1 MWSIN
6 KVFIGL
12 VFYFPCFYL
21 FMLVD
26 GIVDV
31 VHAFKVFIDE
41 ASGLLDRLGG
51 LTNLT
56 IVPMLF
62 TPRRYIDYSS
72 IDSIY
77 AVVRG
82 LGGVNGLGVVLNSLG
97 GDADEAYLLG
107 RYLQGIAGSKL
118 VTFVPRFAKSAA
130 MMIACSSDEIVMTP
144 IAELGPIDPVLR
156 EPKTGRYIPLQSI
169 LELLTMLSS
178 KELPKNLVAEI
189 LNRLPIIELGDFKR
203 AVEHNVEL
211 CTKLLRNRM
220 FRGEPERAERV
231 ARALVGFKQ
240 HSAAIT
246 LGDAE
251 EVGLV
256 VSEARGELSDILW
269 SLYNTFMSNVV
280 EVEELTPDS
289 EDAEFRLGKG
299 VVVATVSGTILHD
312 LVMRRGGEEEQGTGG
327 GDA

>member
-1 MWSIN
+1 
-6 KVFIGL
+6 V
-12 VFYFPCFYL
+12 
-21 FMLVD
+21 LVD
-26 GIVDV
+26 GVVDV
-31 VHAFKVFIDE
+31 VHAFRVFVGE
-41 ASGLLDRLGG
+41 SSGLLDRLGG
-51 LTNLT
+51 LTSLT

-77 AVVRG
+77 AVIKG
-82 LGGVNGLGVVLNSLG
+82 LGKANGLGVVLNSLG

-130 MMIACSSDEIVMTP
+130 MMIACASDEIVMTP

-169 LELLTMLSS
+169 LELLTMLSN

-211 CTKLLRNRM
+211 CAKLLRNRM
-220 FRGEPERAERV
+220 FKSEPERAERV

-251 EVGLV
+251 EIGLV
-256 VSEARGELSDILW
+256 VSEARGELSDVLW
-269 SLYNTFMSNVV
+269 SLYNTFMGNVV
-280 EVEELTPDS
+280 EVEELTPDP
-289 EDAEFRLGKG
+289 ENVEFSSVREW
-299 VVVATVSGTILHD
+299 S
-312 LVMRRGGEEEQGTGG
+312 
-327 GDA
+327 

>member
-1 MWSIN
+1 L
-6 KVFIGL
+6 FFL
-12 VFYFPCFYL
+12 VFCFSV
-21 FMLVD
+21 LVD
-26 GIVDV
+26 GVVDA
-31 VHAFKVFIDE
+31 VHAFRVFVDE

-77 AVVRG
+77 AVIRG
-82 LGGVNGLGVVLNSLG
+82 LGKADGLGIILNSLG

-130 MMIACSSDEIVMTP
+130 MMIACASDEIVMTP

-156 EPKTGRYIPLQSI
+156 EPRTGRYIPLQSI

-178 KELPKNLVAEI
+178 RELPKNLVAEI

-211 CTKLLRNRM
+211 CAKLLRNRM
-220 FRGEPERAERV
+220 FRGEPERAER
-231 ARALVGFKQ
+231 AAKALVGFKQ

-251 EVGLV
+251 EIGLV
-256 VSEARGELSDILW
+256 VSEARGELGDVLW
-269 SLYNTFMSNVV
+269 GLYNTFMSNVV
-280 EVEELTPDS
+280 EVEELTPDP
-289 EDAEFRLGKG
+289 ENVEFRLGKG
-299 VVVATVSGTILHD
+299 VVVATVSGTLLHD
-312 LVMRRGGEEEQGTGG
+312 LVMGRGGEEEQGTGG

>member
-1 MWSIN
+1 M
-6 KVFIGL
+6 FFL
-12 VFYFPCFYL
+12 VFCFSV
-21 FMLVD
+21 LVD
-26 GIVDV
+26 GVVDA
-31 VHAFKVFIDE
+31 VHAFRVFVDE

-77 AVVRG
+77 AVIRG
-82 LGGVNGLGVVLNSLG
+82 LGKADGLGVVLNSLG

-130 MMIACSSDEIVMTP
+130 MMIACASDEIVMTP

-156 EPKTGRYIPLQSI
+156 EPRTGRYIPLQSI

-178 KELPKNLVAEI
+178 RELPKNLVAEI

-211 CTKLLRNRM
+211 CAKLLRNRM
-220 FRGEPERAERV
+220 FRGEPERA
-231 ARALVGFKQ
+231 AKALVGFKQ

-251 EVGLV
+251 EIGLV
-256 VSEARGELSDILW
+256 VSEARGELGDVLW
-269 SLYNTFMSNVV
+269 GLYNTFMSNVV
-280 EVEELTPDS
+280 EVEELTPDP
-289 EDAEFRLGKG
+289 ENVEFRLGKG
-299 VVVATVSGTILHD
+299 VVVATVSGTLLHD
-312 LVMRRGGEEEQGTGG
+312 LVMGRGGEEEQGTGG

>member
-1 MWSIN
+1 MFLDLRVSF
-6 KVFIGL
+6 FIFL
-12 VFYFPCFYL
+12 SCFC
-21 FMLVD
+21 FFVLVD
-26 GIVDV
+26 GVVDV
-31 VHAFKVFIDE
+31 VHAFRVFVSE

-51 LTNLT
+51 LSNLT
-56 IVPMLF
+56 VVPMLF

-107 RYLQGIAGSKL
+107 RYLQSIAGSKL

-156 EPKTGRYIPLQSI
+156 ESRTNRYIPLQSI
-169 LELLTMLSS
+169 LELLTMLSGR
-178 KELPKNLVAEI
+178 ELPRNLITEI

-211 CTKLLRNRM
+211 CARLLRNRM
-220 FRGEPERAERV
+220 FKSEPERAEGV
-231 ARALVGFKQ
+231 AKALVGFKQ

-246 LGDAE
+246 LRDAE
-251 EVGLV
+251 EIGLV
-256 VSEARGELSDILW
+256 VDEARGELNDVLW
-269 SLYNTFMSNVV
+269 SLYESFMRNVI
-280 EVEELTPDS
+280 EVEELTPDP
-289 EDAEFRLGKG
+289 EGVEFRLGKG
-299 VVVATVSGTILHD
+299 IVIATASGTILND
-312 LVMRRGGEEEQGTGG
+312 IVMRKGGEGKQSKGG
-327 GDA
+327 VDA

>member
-1 MWSIN
+1 
-6 KVFIGL
+6 V
-12 VFYFPCFYL
+12 
-21 FMLVD
+21 LVD
-26 GIVDV
+26 GVVDV
-31 VHAFKVFIDE
+31 VHAFRVFVDE

-77 AVVRG
+77 AVIRG
-82 LGGVNGLGVVLNSLG
+82 LGKADGLGVVLNSLG

-130 MMIACSSDEIVMTP
+130 MMIACASDEIVMTP

-156 EPKTGRYIPLQSI
+156 EPRTGRYIPLQSI
-169 LELLTMLSS
+169 LELLTMLSNR
-178 KELPKNLVAEI
+178 ELPRNLVAEM

-203 AVEHNVEL
+203 TVEHNVEL
-211 CTKLLRNRM
+211 CAKLLRNRM
-220 FRGEPERAERV
+220 FRGEPERA
-231 ARALVGFKQ
+231 AKALVGFKQ

-256 VSEARGELSDILW
+256 VKEARGELGDILW
-269 SLYNTFMSNVV
+269 GLYNAFVRNVI
-280 EVEELTPDS
+280 EVEELTPDP
-289 EDAEFRLGKG
+289 ENVEFKLGKG

-312 LVMRRGGEEEQGTGG
+312 LVLRKGGEEKQGTGG

>member
-1 MWSIN
+1 
-6 KVFIGL
+6 V
-12 VFYFPCFYL
+12 
-21 FMLVD
+21 LVD
-26 GIVDV
+26 GVVDV
-31 VHAFKVFIDE
+31 VHAFRVFVGE
-41 ASGLLDRLGG
+41 SSSLLDRLGG
-51 LTNLT
+51 LTNLA

-77 AVVRG
+77 VVIKG
-82 LGGVNGLGVVLNSLG
+82 LGGVDGLGVILNSLG

-107 RYLQGIAGSKL
+107 RYLQGISGSRL

-130 MMIACSSDEIVMTP
+130 MMIACASDEIVMTP

-178 KELPKNLVAEI
+178 RELPKNLVAEM

-211 CTKLLRNRM
+211 CAKLLRNRM
-220 FRGEPERAERV
+220 FKSEPERAERV

-256 VSEARGELSDILW
+256 VGEARGELSDVLW
-269 SLYNTFMSNVV
+269 SLYNTFMGNVV
-280 EVEELTPDS
+280 EVEELTPDP
-289 EDAEFRLGKG
+289 ENVEFRLGKG
-299 VVVATVSGTILHD
+299 VIVATVSGTILHD
-312 LVMRRGGEEEQGTGG
+312 LVMRREEQGTGG

>member
-1 MWSIN
+1 
-6 KVFIGL
+6 
-12 VFYFPCFYL
+12 
-21 FMLVD
+21 MLVD
-26 GIVDV
+26 GVVDV
-31 VHAFKVFIDE
+31 VHAFRVFVDE

-77 AVVRG
+77 AVIRG
-82 LGGVNGLGVVLNSLG
+82 LGKADGLGVVLNSLG

-130 MMIACSSDEIVMTP
+130 MMIACASDEIVMTP

-156 EPKTGRYIPLQSI
+156 EPRTGRYIPLQSI
-169 LELLTMLSS
+169 LELLTMLSNR
-178 KELPKNLVAEI
+178 ELPRNLVAEM

-220 FRGEPERAERV
+220 FRGEPERA
-231 ARALVGFKQ
+231 AKALVGFKQ

-246 LGDAE
+246 LRDAE

-256 VSEARGELSDILW
+256 VSEARGELGDILW
-269 SLYNTFMSNVV
+269 GLYNAFVRNVV
-280 EVEELTPDS
+280 EVEELTPDP
-289 EDAEFRLGKG
+289 ENVEFRLGKG

-312 LVMRRGGEEEQGTGG
+312 LVLRKGGEEKQGTGG